1 MPHEFETES
10 LSTSRDIYTVSRL
23 NREVRTV
30 LEGSFPLIWLEGE
43 ISNLARPGSGH
54 WYFTLKDEAAQV
66 RCAMFRNR
74 NMLVKD
80 KPENGM
86 QVLVRARI
94 GLYEA
99 RGEYQLVIEHL
110 EEAGDG
116 ALRRAF
122 EALKAKLDAAGLFD
136 LAHKQ
141 IIPVLPRCIG
151 VITSPTGAAIHDIL
165 TTLKR
170 RFPGIPVIVY
180 PVPVQGSEAAGEI
193 ARMITLAG
201 ERNECDVLLL
211 ARGGGS
217 LEDLWA
223 FNEEVVARA
232 IHACPIPLVAG
243 IGHEVDITIADFV
256 ADQRAP
262 TPTAAAELVSPNQQD
277 WRQRL
282 LQLQSRLQ
290 RTVMRMLDT
299 RQQQLRYV
307 SGRLPHPARR
317 LEERLQR
324 LDELALRRNHAMQ
337 HLLRHRDAEIKM
349 MQERLQQFSPRQRL
363 VQYRM
368 QSQNLGKR
376 LLTALRHRLQR
387 QQQQLQHLAHA
398 LDTVSPLATLSR
410 GYAIVTT
417 AADDKILRRAGEVNP
432 GDRIQTRLAQGRLES
447 TVTKIDETQ
456 DN

>member
-1 MPHEFETES
+1 MSYEFESDPLDIT
-10 LSTSRDIYTVSRL
+10 RDVYTVSRL

-30 LEGSFPLIWLEGE
+30 LEGTFPLIWLEGE

-74 NMLVKD
+74 NMLVQG

-122 EALKAKLDAAGLFD
+122 DALKARLDAAGLFD
-136 LAHKQ
+136 MAHKQ
-141 IIPVLPRCIG
+141 AIPALPRCIG

-180 PVPVQGSEAAGEI
+180 PVPVQGAEAANEI
-193 ARMITLAG
+193 ARMIQLAG
-201 ERNECDVLLL
+201 ERAECDVLLL

-232 IHACPIPLVAG
+232 IYACPLPIVAG
-243 IGHEVDITIADFV
+243 IGHEVDVTIADFV

-262 TPTAAAELVSPNQQD
+262 TPTAAAELVSPNQQE
-277 WRQRL
+277 WHQRV
-282 LQLQSRLQ
+282 LQLQTRLQ
-290 RTVMRMLDT
+290 RTATRLIAA

-317 LEERLQR
+317 VEERLQR
-324 LDELALRRNHAMQ
+324 LDELELRRNHAMQ
-337 HLLRHRDAEIKM
+337 HLLRHRRAAINM

-363 VQYRM
+363 AQYRLHNH
-368 QSQNLGKR
+368 NLEQR
-376 LLTALRHRLQR
+376 LLTGLRHCLHH

-410 GYAIVTT
+410 GYAIVT
-417 AADDKILRRAGEVNP
+417 AGDDKIVRRAGEVSL
-432 GDRIQTRLAQGRLES
+432 GDAIHTRLAQGRLVS

>member
-1 MPHEFETES
+1 MPSEFESDILETQ
-10 LSTSRDIYTVSRL
+10 RDIYTVSRL

-43 ISNLARPGSGH
+43 LSNLARPGSGH
-54 WYFTLKDEAAQV
+54 WYFSLKDEAAQV

-74 NMLVKD
+74 NMLVKG

-122 EALKAKLDAAGLFD
+122 EQLKAKLDAAGLFD
-136 LAHKQ
+136 TAHKQ
-141 IIPVLPRCIG
+141 PIPPLPRQIG
-151 VITSPTGAAIHDIL
+151 VITSPTGAAIRDIL
-165 TTLKR
+165 TTLQR

-180 PVPVQGSEAAGEI
+180 PVPVQGAEAGGEI
-193 ARMITLAG
+193 ARMINLAG
-201 ERNECDVLLL
+201 ARAECDVLLL

-232 IHACPIPLVAG
+232 IFDCPIPIVSG
-243 IGHEVDITIADFV
+243 IGHEVDVTIADFV

-262 TPTAAAELVSPNQQD
+262 TPTAAAELVSPDQQE
-277 WRQRL
+277 WRLRL
-282 LQLQSRLQ
+282 QQLQTRLQ
-290 RTVMRMLDT
+290 RTMMRDLEA
-299 RQQQLRYV
+299 RQQQLRYLTT
-307 SGRLPHPARR
+307 RLPHPGRR
-317 LEERLQR
+317 VEERLQR
-324 LDELALRRNHAMQ
+324 LDELELRRNHAMQ
-337 HLLRHRDAEIKM
+337 HGLRHRHAEVNM
-349 MQERLQQFSPRQRL
+349 LQQRLQKFSPLQRL
-363 VQYRM
+363 AQYRL
-368 QSQNLGKR
+368 QNQNLGQR
-376 LLTALRHRLQR
+376 LLAALRHQLGR
-387 QQQQLQHLAHA
+387 QQQQLRHLAHA
-398 LDTVSPLATLSR
+398 LDTVSPLATLTR

-417 AADDKILRRAGEVNP
+417 ATGDKIIRNAADVKTGEA
-432 GDRIQTRLAQGRLES
+432 IHTRLAKGRLVS
-447 TVTKIDETQ
+447 TVTHVDESQ
-456 DN
+456 DD

>member
-1 MPHEFETES
+1 MSYEFESDTPS
-10 LSTSRDIYTVSRL
+10 ATRDIYTVSRL
-23 NREVRTV
+23 NREVRTI

-74 NMLVKD
+74 NMLVKG

-136 LAHKQ
+136 VAHKQ
-141 IIPVLPRCIG
+141 AIPALPRCIG

-180 PVPVQGSEAAGEI
+180 PVPVQGAEASAEI
-193 ARMITLAG
+193 ARMINLAG
-201 ERNECDVLLL
+201 ERAECDVLLL

-232 IHACPIPLVAG
+232 MYACPIPIVAG
-243 IGHEVDITIADFV
+243 IGHEVDVTIADFV

-262 TPTAAAELVSPNQQD
+262 TPTAAAELVSPDHQE
-277 WRQRL
+277 WRQRV
-282 LQLQSRLQ
+282 LQLQTRLQ
-290 RTVMRMLDT
+290 RTAVRTIET
-299 RQQQLRYV
+299 RQQQLRYA

-337 HLLRHRDAEIKM
+337 HSLRHRTSAIRM

-363 VQYRM
+363 AQYRL
-368 QSQNLGKR
+368 QNLNLEQR
-376 LLTALRHRLQR
+376 LQTGLRHRLQR

-417 AADDKILRRAGEVNP
+417 AVSDKIVRRASEVKP
-432 GDRIQTRLAQGRLES
+432 GDAIHTRLAHGRLVS
-447 TVTKIDETQ
+447 TVTKIDEPQ

>member
-1 MPHEFETES
+1 MSYEFETDT
-10 LSTSRDIYTVSRL
+10 LTATRDIYTVSRL

-74 NMLVKD
+74 NMLVKG

-136 LAHKQ
+136 VAHKQ
-141 IIPVLPRCIG
+141 AIPALPRCIG

-170 RFPGIPVIVY
+170 RFPGIPVILY
-180 PVPVQGSEAAGEI
+180 PVPVQGAEAAAEI
-193 ARMITLAG
+193 ARMISLAG
-201 ERNECDVLLL
+201 ERSECDVLLL

-232 IHACPIPLVAG
+232 IYACPIPIVAG

-262 TPTAAAELVSPNQQD
+262 TPTAAAELVSPNQQE

-282 LQLQSRLQ
+282 LQLHTRLQ
-290 RTVMRMLDT
+290 RTAVRSIET

-307 SGRLPHPARR
+307 SSRLPQPARR

-337 HLLRHRDAEIKM
+337 HLLRHRTAAVSM
-349 MQERLQQFSPRQRL
+349 MQERLQQFSPLQRL
-363 VQYRM
+363 DQYRL
-368 QSQNLGKR
+368 QNHNLGQR
-376 LLTALRHRLQR
+376 LLTGLRHRLQR
-387 QQQQLQHLAHA
+387 HQQQLHHLAHT

-417 AADDKILRRAGEVNP
+417 AADDKIVRRASEVNP
-432 GDRIQTRLAQGRLES
+432 GDAIHTRLAQGRLVS
-447 TVTKIDETQ
+447 TVTKIDESQ
-456 DN
+456 DH

>member
-1 MPHEFETES
+1 MAHEFES
-10 LSTSRDIYTVSRL
+10 DDFDSTRDIYTVSRL

-43 ISNLARPGSGH
+43 LSNLARPASGH
-54 WYFTLKDEAAQV
+54 WYFSLKDEAAQV

-74 NMLVKD
+74 NMLVKG

-94 GLYEA
+94 SLYEA
-99 RGEYQLVIEHL
+99 RGEYQLIIEHL

-136 LAHKQ
+136 VAHKQ
-141 IIPVLPRCIG
+141 AIPPLPRQIG
-151 VITSPTGAAIHDIL
+151 VITSPTGAAIRDIL
-165 TTLKR
+165 TTLQR

-180 PVPVQGSEAAGEI
+180 PVPVQGTEAGNEI
-193 ARMITLAG
+193 ARTIKLAG
-201 ERNECDVLLL
+201 ERADCDVLLL

-232 IHACPIPLVAG
+232 MFDCPIPIVTG

-262 TPTAAAELVSPNQQD
+262 TPTAAAEMVSPDQQE
-277 WRQRL
+277 WRLRL
-282 LQLQSRLQ
+282 QQLQTRLHRSVRRSLEARLQ
-290 RTVMRMLDT
+290 
-299 RQQQLRYV
+299 QLYFLTT
-307 SGRLPHPARR
+307 RLPHPRRR

-324 LDELALRRNHAMQ
+324 LDELELRRNHAMQ
-337 HLLRHRDAEIKM
+337 HSLRHRIAEVSMLQQSLQKISPL
-349 MQERLQQFSPRQRL
+349 QRLAQYRLQNKNLGQRL
-363 VQYRM
+363 
-368 QSQNLGKR
+368 LA
-376 LLTALRHRLQR
+376 ALRHHLR
-387 QQQQLQHLAHA
+387 QQQQSLQHLAHA

-417 AADDKILRRAGEVNP
+417 ATGDKILRDAADVKSGES
-432 GDRIQTRLAQGRLES
+432 IHTRLARGRLVS
-447 TVTKIDETQ
+447 TVTNVDVSQ
-456 DN
+456 DD

>member
-1 MPHEFETES
+1 
-10 LSTSRDIYTVSRL
+10 
-23 NREVRTV
+23 
-30 LEGSFPLIWLEGE
+30 
-43 ISNLARPGSGH
+43 
-54 WYFTLKDEAAQV
+54 AQV

-74 NMLVKD
+74 NMLVKG

-94 GLYEA
+94 SLYEA

-122 EALKAKLDAAGLFD
+122 DALKAKLDAAGLFD
-136 LAHKQ
+136 MVHKQ
-141 IIPVLPRCIG
+141 AIPALPRCIG
-151 VITSPTGAAIHDIL
+151 VITSPSGAAIHDIL

-180 PVPVQGSEAAGEI
+180 PVPVQGAEAAGEI
-193 ARMITLAG
+193 ARMIALAG
-201 ERNECDVLLL
+201 ERAECDVLLL

-223 FNEEVVARA
+223 FNEESVARA
-232 IHACPIPLVAG
+232 IFASPIPIVAG
-243 IGHEVDITIADFV
+243 IGHEVDITIADLV

-262 TPTAAAELVSPNQQD
+262 TPTAAAELVSPNQEE
-277 WRQRL
+277 WRQRVM
-282 LQLQSRLQ
+282 QLQSRLQ
-290 RTVMRMLDT
+290 RIATRT
-299 RQQQLRYV
+299 IEARQQQLRFV

-337 HLLRHRDAEIKM
+337 HLLRHRSTEIRM
-349 MQERLQQFSPRQRL
+349 MQERLQHFSPRQRL
-363 VQYRM
+363 AQYRL
-368 QSQNLGKR
+368 QNRNLGQR
-376 LLTALRHRLQR
+376 LLTGLQHYLQR
-387 QQQQLQHLAHA
+387 QQHQLQHLAHA
-398 LDTVSPLATLSR
+398 LDTISPLATLSR

-417 AADDKILRRAGEVNP
+417 AVDDKIVRRASEVNV
-432 GDRIQTRLAQGRLES
+432 GDTIHTRLAQGRLES
-447 TVTKIDETQ
+447 SITRIDDTQET
-456 DN
+456 

>member
-1 MPHEFETES
+1 MSYEFESAALDAT
-10 LSTSRDIYTVSRL
+10 RDIYTVSRL
-23 NREVRTV
+23 NREVRTM
-30 LEGSFPLIWLEGE
+30 LEGTFPLIWLEGE
-43 ISNLARPGSGH
+43 MSNLARPGSGH
-54 WYFTLKDEAAQV
+54 WYFTLKDEVAQV

-74 NMLVKD
+74 NMLVKG

-94 GLYEA
+94 SLYEA

-122 EALKAKLDAAGLFD
+122 DALKAKLDAAGLFD
-136 LAHKQ
+136 MAHKQ
-141 IIPVLPRCIG
+141 AIPALPRCIG

-180 PVPVQGSEAAGEI
+180 PVPVQGTEAAAEI

-201 ERNECDVLLL
+201 ERAECDVLLL

-232 IHACPIPLVAG
+232 MYACPIPLVAG
-243 IGHEVDITIADFV
+243 IGHEVDVTIADFV

-262 TPTAAAELVSPNQQD
+262 TPTAAAELVSPNQQE
-277 WRQRL
+277 WRQRVM
-282 LQLQSRLQ
+282 QLQTRLRRIASRN
-290 RTVMRMLDT
+290 LDA

-307 SGRLPHPARR
+307 ASRLPHPARR
-317 LEERLQR
+317 VEARLQR
-324 LDELALRRNHAMQ
+324 LDELELRRNHAMQ
-337 HLLRHRDAEIKM
+337 HLLRHRRATMHM
-349 MQERLQQFSPRQRL
+349 MQERLQKFSPRQRL
-363 VQYRM
+363 VQYRLHNH
-368 QSQNLGKR
+368 NLEQR
-376 LLTALRHRLQR
+376 LLTGLRHRLQH
-387 QQQQLQHLAHA
+387 QQQQLHHFAHA

-410 GYAIVTT
+410 GYAIVTV
-417 AADDKILRRAGEVNP
+417 AGNDKIVRRAGEVNP
-432 GDRIQTRLAQGRLES
+432 GDAIHTRLAQGRLIS